1 VIAKLKGVIDS
12 VSVDGNSV
20 VVDVAGVGYLVSVSS
35 RLINSVVVGDRV
47 ELHIYHVI
55 KAESQY
61 LCGFQTIDEVRAF
74 KILLDVH
81 GVGVKSALSVLSTLS
96 LEELAISIATQNAD
110 MLVNV
115 EGIGRKTA
123 ARILLEL
130 KDKTIMKLD
139 DPENKS
145 NRSIN
150 DAILGLMSLGYP
162 KNAVAKLVN
171 KAFAEIGQNA
181 SANELI
187 VSCLRSVNSGDLS

>member
-1 VIAKLKGVIDS
+1 MIAKLKGVIDS